1 MQMTAAEIYESVT
14 NGGTSDFA
22 DLVTVLNEN
31 KPWCLIGGLAVNCYV
46 EPVYTVDVDL
56 VVVAANLPQIEA
68 ALVTPFEH
76 STNAQRS
83 SSKLNI
89 QFTTDSRY
97 QDFLAKAAERE
108 VLGLYIP
115 VTSLEDIIRGKVWA
129 WQDATPQL
137 SKRKKD
143 ELDHPN
149 RRSVSTAAVSSS
161 QANRGATMRSV
172 SHAVAGV
179 LIVAALILARSPS
192 CFAQAD
198 PASEPAVLAVAKVLP
213 AVVNINT
220 ERVVRRTVRDPFE
233 DVYAQ
238 FFGYNRI
245 RPRQIRQTLQS
256 LGSGFI
262 IDPGGYIVTNQHVV
276 ERAADLKIHVTTNDG
291 KTYNAHYIAGDD
303 KTDLA
308 FIKID
313 AQSAFPFISLDNISP
328 NLLGQTVIVVGNAV
342 GYGSS
347 ISRGVL
353 SAVKRNITVDDTEY
367 KDLVQTDA
375 AINPGNSGG
384 PVIDVS
390 GRLVGIAS
398 AKMAFTPQG
407 VPTQGLGFAIP
418 AQVVRESVNRFKKTA
433 RIQPTTKTVPV
444 TEETS
449 TSNAEKLFGM
459 QLQNLSQELSNAL
472 GYAKGRGV
480 LIAAVEPGSPA
491 DEAGAERGLVIYRVG
506 KYDVSSV
513 KEVEELLR
521 SVDSGADVE
530 FAVGVIGADGKNRQ
544 LANVSLKAR

>member
-1 MQMTAAEIYESVT
+1 MRKLNAIMKVASTTPGRAQFTGIAERV
-14 NGGTSDFA
+14 
-22 DLVTVLNEN
+22 
-31 KPWCLIGGLAVNCYV
+31 LAV
-46 EPVYTVDVDL
+46 
-56 VVVAANLPQIEA
+56 
-68 ALVTPFEH
+68 ALV
-76 STNAQRS
+76 
-83 SSKLNI
+83 
-89 QFTTDSRY
+89 
-97 QDFLAKAAERE
+97 
-108 VLGLYIP
+108 
-115 VTSLEDIIRGKVWA
+115 
-129 WQDATPQL
+129 
-137 SKRKKD
+137 
-143 ELDHPN
+143 
-149 RRSVSTAAVSSS
+149 
-161 QANRGATMRSV
+161 
-172 SHAVAGV
+172 
-179 LIVAALILARSPS
+179 ILAVCTS

-233 DVYAQ
+233 DFYAQ
-238 FFGYNRI
+238 FFGYNRV

-262 IDPGGYIVTNQHVV
+262 IDPAGYIVTNQHVV

-313 AQSAFPFISLDNISP
+313 AKNAFPFINLDNISP

-353 SAVKRNITVDDTEY
+353 SAVKRNITVDETEY

-384 PVIDVS
+384 PVIDIS

-418 AQVVRESVNRFKKTA
+418 AEVVRDSVNRFKKTA
-433 RIQPTTKTVPV
+433 QIQPTTKSAVATS
-444 TEETS
+444 ETS
-449 TSNAEKLFGM
+449 LSSAEKLFGM
-459 QLQNLSQELSNAL
+459 QLQNLGQELSDAL
-472 GYAKGRGV
+472 GYARGRGV
-480 LIAAVEPGSPA
+480 LVAAVEPNSPA
-491 DEAGAERGLVIYRVG
+491 DEAGIERGMVIYRIG
-506 KYDVSSV
+506 KSEVSSV
-513 KEVEELLR
+513 RQVEELLR
-521 SVDSGADVE
+521 SAESGAAVE
-530 FAVGVIGADGKNRQ
+530 FIIGIIRAAGQNREV
-544 LANVSLKAR
+544 ATVSLTAR

>member
-1 MQMTAAEIYESVT
+1 MKVASTTPGRARVT
-14 NGGTSDFA
+14 CIRER
-22 DLVTVLNEN
+22 V
-31 KPWCLIGGLAVNCYV
+31 LAVA
-46 EPVYTVDVDL
+46 L
-56 VVVAANLPQIEA
+56 GVVAAC
-68 ALVTPFEH
+68 T
-76 STNAQRS
+76 
-83 SSKLNI
+83 
-89 QFTTDSRY
+89 
-97 QDFLAKAAERE
+97 
-108 VLGLYIP
+108 
-115 VTSLEDIIRGKVWA
+115 
-129 WQDATPQL
+129 
-137 SKRKKD
+137 
-143 ELDHPN
+143 
-149 RRSVSTAAVSSS
+149 
-161 QANRGATMRSV
+161 
-172 SHAVAGV
+172 
-179 LIVAALILARSPS
+179 S

-233 DVYAQ
+233 DFYAQ
-238 FFGYNRI
+238 FFGYNHV

-262 IDPGGYIVTNQHVV
+262 IDPTGYIVTNQHVV

-313 AQSAFPFISLDNISP
+313 AKNAFPFINLDNISP

-353 SAVKRNITVDDTEY
+353 SAVKRNITVDETEY

-384 PVIDVS
+384 PVIDIS

-418 AQVVRESVNRFKKTA
+418 AEVVRESVNRFKKTA
-433 RIQPTTKTVPV
+433 QIQPTTKSAVATS
-444 TEETS
+444 ETS
-449 TSNAEKLFGM
+449 LSSAEKLFGM
-459 QLQNLSQELSNAL
+459 QLQNLGQELSDAL
-472 GYAKGRGV
+472 GYARGRGV
-480 LIAAVEPGSPA
+480 LIVAVEPNSPA
-491 DEAGAERGLVIYRVG
+491 DEAGIERGMVIYRIG
-506 KYDVSSV
+506 KSEVSSV
-513 KEVEELLR
+513 RQVEELLR
-521 SVDSGADVE
+521 SAESGAAVE
-530 FAVGVIGADGKNRQ
+530 FIIGIIRAAGQNREV
-544 LANVSLKAR
+544 ATVSLTAR

>member
-1 MQMTAAEIYESVT
+1 MNVRKV
-14 NGGTSDFA
+14 F
-22 DLVTVLNEN
+22 
-31 KPWCLIGGLAVNCYV
+31 
-46 EPVYTVDVDL
+46 
-56 VVVAANLPQIEA
+56 
-68 ALVTPFEH
+68 ALVR
-76 STNAQRS
+76 AQS
-83 SSKLNI
+83 ADCAL
-89 QFTTDSRY
+89 
-97 QDFLAKAAERE
+97 
-108 VLGLYIP
+108 
-115 VTSLEDIIRGKVWA
+115 SLFIA
-129 WQDATPQL
+129 SL
-137 SKRKKD
+137 
-143 ELDHPN
+143 
-149 RRSVSTAAVSSS
+149 
-161 QANRGATMRSV
+161 
-172 SHAVAGV
+172 
-179 LIVAALILARSPS
+179 LILAGSAS

-233 DVYAQ
+233 DFYAQ
-238 FFGYNRI
+238 FFGYNRVQ
-245 RPRQIRQTLQS
+245 PRQIRQTLQS

-262 IDPGGYIVTNQHVV
+262 IDPAGYIVTNQHVV

-291 KTYNAHYIAGDD
+291 KTHNAHYIAGDD

-313 AQSAFPFISLDNISP
+313 AQTAFPFINLDNISP

-418 AQVVRESVNRFKKTA
+418 AEVVRDSVNRFKKTA
-433 RIQPTTKTVPV
+433 RIQATTKTAPA
-444 TEETS
+444 TDETS
-449 TSNAEKLFGM
+449 ISKAEKLFGM
-459 QLQNLSQELSNAL
+459 QLQNLSQELSDAL
-472 GYAKGRGV
+472 GYARGRGV
-480 LIAAVEPGSPA
+480 LVAAVEPGSPA
-491 DEAGAERGLVIYRVG
+491 DEAGVERGLVIYRID
-506 KYDVSSV
+506 KSEISSV
-513 KEVEELLR
+513 KQVEELFR

-530 FAVGVIGADGKNRQ
+530 FTVGVMGADGQNRQ